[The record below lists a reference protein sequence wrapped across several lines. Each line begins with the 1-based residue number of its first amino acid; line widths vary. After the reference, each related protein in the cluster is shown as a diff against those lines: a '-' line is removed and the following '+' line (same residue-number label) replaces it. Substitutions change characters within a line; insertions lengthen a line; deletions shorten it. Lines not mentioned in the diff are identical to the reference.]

1 MIKFLLFLLLVLTTL
16 NSKMLDISNSNIQ
29 TLEYTYFINDSK
41 NLYDYENIYKNQ
53 NLETL
58 KIKHIG
64 SAKGPFWTKITL
76 QNNSDEIKQFTMFN
90 PLAGTNKI
98 DVYLVQN
105 DKLIKTFNLG
115 DFRPQKEIQNLATYS
130 NINLILKPNEIIT
143 VISKIENFHIY
154 NLGWEIVP
162 SLDFF
167 KQETQKLF
175 YSGLLG
181 GIVLLFCVYNIFNF
195 LIYKNSIYLIISFIA
210 ISLTSYQYGFHGIF
224 YFLDIGL
231 NLELITA
238 ITWNSSVIGGFLIL
252 LFAYVFFNQKEK
264 YIKSSYINI
273 FFLVC
278 YFFLFLLI
286 LYSQFFNEEYF
297 KYSFFLSFI
306 ILTSTIY
313 LFLFAIYMV
322 WKKEIGSLYY
332 LFGEGVLLISIFFNT
347 LGLFNIIAYNE
358 SIKFM
363 ITFSYI
369 INVSFLV
376 RALYVKNKME
386 QEELKKTKI
395 LLLEQSRFNSIGQ
408 AIGHASHQW
417 KSPLTSIGTSLT
429 LLETVFYHNTENL
442 NNTFKKQLP
451 TMKRSLELMK
461 KSIDEFSN
469 FYKTKNKKEEFNL
482 IDSISNVSEI
492 LSQKITLKNVEIKY
506 EMEKNF
512 SIYSFEHIFSNIFL
526 VLIDNSLDAFTKNQ
540 DNLITISAIKKNK
553 KIIITYKD
561 NAGGIRIKPIE
572 SVFEYFVSSKKNKK
586 LSGIGLAVVKMLIN
600 DRLKGEISVKNDDF
614 GVVFT
619 III

>member
-1 MIKFLLFLLLVLTTL
+1 MIKFILFLILVLTTL
-16 NSKMLDISNSNIQ
+16 NSKILDISNSNIQ
-29 TLEYTYFINDSK
+29 TLEYTYFINDNK
-41 NLYDYENIYKNQ
+41 NLYNYEDIYKNE

-76 QNNSDEIKQFTMFN
+76 QNNSNEIKQFIMFN

-115 DFRPQKEIQNLATYS
+115 DFRPQKQVQNLATYS
-130 NINLILKPNEIIT
+130 NINLILKPNETIT

-181 GIVLLFCVYNIFNF
+181 GIVLLFCIYNIFNF
-195 LIYKNSIYLIISFIA
+195 LIYKNSIYLIISSIA
-210 ISLTSYQYGFHGIF
+210 VALSFYQYGFHGIF

-238 ITWNSSVIGGFLIL
+238 ITWNSSIIGGFLIL

-264 YIKSSYINI
+264 YVKSSYINI
-273 FFLVC
+273 FFLFC

-286 LYSQFFNEEYF
+286 IYSQFFNEEYF
-297 KYSFFLSFI
+297 KYSFLLSFI
-306 ILTSTIY
+306 VLTSTVY

-332 LFGEGVLLISIFFNT
+332 LLGEGVLLISIFFNT
-347 LGLFNIIAYNE
+347 IGLFNIIAYDE
-358 SIKFM
+358 SMKFL

-369 INVSFLV
+369 INLSFLV

-386 QEELKKTKI
+386 QEELKRTKI

-429 LLETVFYHNTENL
+429 LLETVYYHNIEKLNL
-442 NNTFKKQLP
+442 TFEKQLP

-469 FYKTKNKKEEFNL
+469 FYKTKNKKEEFSL

-506 EMEKNF
+506 ELEKNF

-561 NAGGIRIKPIE
+561 NAGGIKIKPIE

>member
-1 MIKFLLFLLLVLTTL
+1 MIKFILFLILVLTTL
-16 NSKMLDISNSNIQ
+16 NSKILDISNSNIQ
-29 TLEYTYFINDSK
+29 TLEYTYFINDNK
-41 NLYDYENIYKNQ
+41 NLYNYEDIYKNE

-76 QNNSDEIKQFTMFN
+76 QNNSNEIKQFIMFN

-115 DFRPQKEIQNLATYS
+115 DFRPQKQVQNLATYS
-130 NINLILKPNEIIT
+130 NINLILKPNETIT
-143 VISKIENFHIY
+143 VVSKIENFHIY

-175 YSGLLG
+175 YAGLIG
-181 GIVLLFCVYNIFNF
+181 GIVLLFCIYNIFNF
-195 LIYKNSIYLIISFIA
+195 LIYKNSIYLIISSIA
-210 ISLTSYQYGFHGIF
+210 VALSFYQYGFHGIF

-238 ITWNSSVIGGFLIL
+238 ITWNSSIIGGFLIL

-264 YIKSSYINI
+264 YVKSSYINI
-273 FFLVC
+273 FFLFC
-278 YFFLFLLI
+278 FFFLFLLI
-286 LYSQFFNEEYF
+286 IYSQFFNEEYF
-297 KYSFFLSFI
+297 KYSFLLPFI
-306 ILTSTIY
+306 VLTSTVY

-332 LFGEGVLLISIFFNT
+332 LLGEGVLLISIFFNT
-347 LGLFNIIAYNE
+347 LGLFNIIAYDE
-358 SIKFM
+358 SMKFL

-369 INVSFLV
+369 INLSFLV

-386 QEELKKTKI
+386 QEELKRTKI

-417 KSPLTSIGTSLT
+417 KSPLTSLGTSLT
-429 LLETVFYHNTENL
+429 LLETVYYHNIEKLNL
-442 NNTFKKQLP
+442 TFEKQLP

-469 FYKTKNKKEEFNL
+469 FYKTKNKKEEFSL

-506 EMEKNF
+506 ELEKNF

-561 NAGGIRIKPIE
+561 NAGGIKIKPIE